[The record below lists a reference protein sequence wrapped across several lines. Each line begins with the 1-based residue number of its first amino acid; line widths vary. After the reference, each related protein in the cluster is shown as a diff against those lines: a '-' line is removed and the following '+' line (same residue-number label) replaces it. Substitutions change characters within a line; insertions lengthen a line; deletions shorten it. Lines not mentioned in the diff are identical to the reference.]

1 MRSPA
6 TDGRAAGLVLLSPS
20 LNPHP
25 EGSQAEADWDRAW
38 RIATA
43 QIIAERDAE
52 RRRRAGCLAA
62 EPCTEIGT

>member
-1 MRSPA
+1 MSPL
-6 TDGRAAGLVLLSPS
+6 TEGRKAGLLFLSPS

-25 EGSQAEADWDRAW
+25 DGTQAEADWDRAW

-43 QIIAERDAE
+43 QVLAERDAE

-62 EPCTEIGT
+62 ESCSELGT

>member
-1 MRSPA
+1 MTPA
-6 TDGRAAGLVLLSPS
+6 AEGRKAGLLFLSPS

-25 EGSQAEADWDRAW
+25 DGTQAEADWDRAW

-43 QIIAERDAE
+43 QVLAERDAE

-62 EPCTEIGT
+62 SACTELGT